1 MDYGRIHW
9 PMLKQE
15 FDRLLSEVLR
25 AVQLYYNERL
35 VTLAVFGSVARGTQ
49 RPDSDLDLLLVCDPL
64 PAGRMRR
71 IAEFR
76 KVEEQLELLLKS
88 LETMGITTTL
98 SVVIKTPAEVQ
109 RGGLFYLDFIEDARL
124 LYDKG
129 NFFRG
134 FLDQLRDRLS
144 KLGARRVW
152 RGNVWY
158 WDLKPDF
165 KPGDVFEI

>member
-1 MDYGRIHW
+1 
-9 PMLKQE
+9 MLKQE
-15 FDRLLSEVLR
+15 FDKLLSQVLKV
-25 AVQLYYNERL
+25 VQQYYDERL
-35 VTLAVFGSVARGTQ
+35 VTLAVFGSVARGAQ
-49 RPDSDLDLLLVCDPL
+49 RPDSDVDLLVVCDPL

-76 KVEEQLELLLKS
+76 NVEEQLEPLLAS
-88 LETMGITTTL
+88 LEKIGITTSL
-98 SVVIKTPAEVQ
+98 SVILKTPAEVQ

-124 LYDKG
+124 FYDKG

>member
-1 MDYGRIHW
+1 
-9 PMLKQE
+9 MLKEE
-15 FDRLLSEVLR
+15 FDKLLSEVAR
-25 AVQLYYNERL
+25 TVQLYYKKRL

-49 RPDSDLDLLLVCDPL
+49 RPDSDVDLLLVCDPL

-71 IAEFR
+71 IAEFS
-76 KVEEQLELLLKS
+76 KVEAQLEPVLASLKKV
-88 LETMGITTTL
+88 GITTAL
-98 SVVIKTPAEVQ
+98 SVIVKTPAEIQ

-134 FLDQLRDRLS
+134 FLNQLKDRLS
-144 KLGARRVW
+144 RLGARRVW
-152 RGNVWY
+152 RGNAWY

-165 KPGDVFEI
+165 KPGDVFEV